1 MQRISVLPVVNLVN
15 LLIMATVPPLAR
27 STPLPHLAHL
37 PAWRV
42 IQTVVHARALNS
54 ANVHHVLPI
63 GLLSKMEDAFLRA
76 PRVNSSIKAQVPAK
90 AVMITVLRVPHRE
103 QTSV

>member
-1 MQRISVLPVVNLVN
+1 
-15 LLIMATVPPLAR
+15 MATAPPLAR

-42 IQTVVHARALNS
+42 IQTVVHARALN
-54 ANVHHVLPI
+54 ATNVHHVPPV

-76 PRVNSSIKAQVPAK
+76 PRVNSSIQAQVPAK
-90 AVMITVLRVPHRE
+90 AVMIAVLHVLHRE
-103 QTSV
+103 QTNV